1 MYTLSM
7 GKMYTLS
14 TEKSITSLYTLSGEI
29 NNILVYLIYM
39 GESVPT
45 YVYLIYKE
53 INANLCILY
62 SRGNQYQS
70 MYILS
75 MWKSIP
81 IYVYFIYTVKSIPI
95 HVYLIYGEIS
105 ILLNIFRRV

>member
-53 INANLCILY
+53 IIANLCIVY
-62 SRGNQYQS
+62 PWVKQYQS
-70 MYILS
+70 MYTLS
-75 MWKSIP
+75 MGKMCTLSTEKSITSL
-81 IYVYFIYTVKSIPI
+81 YM
-95 HVYLIYGEIS
+95 YGQMRP
-105 ILLNIFRRV
+105 F